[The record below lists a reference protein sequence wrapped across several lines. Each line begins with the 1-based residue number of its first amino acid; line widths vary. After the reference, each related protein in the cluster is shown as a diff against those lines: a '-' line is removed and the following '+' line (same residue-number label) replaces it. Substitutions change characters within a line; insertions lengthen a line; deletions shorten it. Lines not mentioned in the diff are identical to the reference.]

1 MYRIVVLWKG
11 DICEDHL
18 ISITDIKKHNFP
30 FADLCNERLHALY
43 KTEFLNIAQ
52 NVEHNE
58 G

>member
-43 KTEFLNIAQ
+43 KTEFFNIAQ
-52 NVEHNE
+52 NVEDNE